1 MGFGKRVYDLD
12 IDSDAVL
19 LSSDISAVVEDVISD
34 SKLASTVV
42 GSDSFND
49 ALANAVEDAV

>member
-1 MGFGKRVYDLD
+1 MYDLD

-34 SKLASTVV
+34 SKLASTVI